1 MWQVW
6 FPAGTVQA
14 QSYGVEEGKRRNMAW
29 AAFIFLVN
37 PTALTVSLVP
47 ATALLSIKGLCVH
60 VPQVPSAGLWGHPQ
74 VSQDGPFFG
83 NNMVL
88 DCLSEPCISFL
99 LPCCILV
106 PRDIFL

>member
-1 MWQVW
+1 MGS
-6 FPAGTVQA
+6 FHLPGKSHSSDSFSSP
-14 QSYGVEEGKRRNMAW
+14 SY
-29 AAFIFLVN
+29 
-37 PTALTVSLVP
+37 
-47 ATALLSIKGLCVH
+47 KGLCVH

-83 NNMVL
+83 DNMVL
-88 DCLSEPCISFL
+88 DCLSEPCISSL